1 MGIVDVSDVKA
12 PDLNM
17 QVVVDA
23 VETAISKPLIKRF
36 IFVTEDINFGPL
48 MLKLRQLGCSTTIM
62 VMSEHI
68 GDKLKPCVDE
78 VVLLN
83 SMLQVCTVPL
93 NCMLCYCLCV
103 RTNHLGHKLPARR
116 ASRNRSSIR
125 LC

>member
-1 MGIVDVSDVKA
+1 MIVKRAYCNSASLNRSLQEEITDSGMGIVDVSDVKA

-83 SMLQVCTVPL
+83 AML
-93 NCMLCYCLCV
+93 
-103 RTNHLGHKLPARR
+103 
-116 ASRNRSSIR
+116 
-125 LC
+125 